1 MGCAEFGF
9 SCAKSGAGLYQHHI
23 GKLLDL
29 LRPAAE
35 GVVRVW
41 PVSRAVNSVRNN
53 GAALLDRID
62 DPAAPPPSDAP
73 SGPNPA

>member
-1 MGCAEFGF
+1 M
-9 SCAKSGAGLYQHHI
+9 
-23 GKLLDL
+23 DL

-53 GAALLDRID
+53 GAALLEQI
-62 DPAAPPPSDAP
+62 
-73 SGPNPA
+73 